1 MDVFRIRSNGEE
13 ELLASGLS
21 SEEVDAV
28 WEWFC
33 NTKPL
38 GPSMK
43 IAMRPV
49 PPSECVFS
57 VVTAGNEPDSAENC
71 LTEP

>member
-1 MDVFRIRSNGEE
+1 VDVFRIRSDGRE

-21 SEEVDAV
+21 SEEIDEVR
-28 WEWFC
+28 EWFC

-43 IAMRPV
+43 IVMRSAPT
-49 PPSECVFS
+49 SGFS
-57 VVTAGNEPDSAENC
+57 VFTAGSRPDTTEICSAE
-71 LTEP
+71 L